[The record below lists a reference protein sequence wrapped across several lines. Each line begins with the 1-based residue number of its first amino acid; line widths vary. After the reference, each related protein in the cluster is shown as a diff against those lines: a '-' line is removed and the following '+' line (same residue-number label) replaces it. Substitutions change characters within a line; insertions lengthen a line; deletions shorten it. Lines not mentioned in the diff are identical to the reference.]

1 MKAFLHKLKNDRRGV
16 ALEMAITLLVVTFA
30 LSTLVL
36 STSLLQHSKKV
47 KAENE
52 MPRTAVLEQIGEAF
66 CANTAAGKAPSQ
78 WSGAYPDYKITVEG
92 LTLTVSERDS
102 DTVLLTVVLQQN
114 GTDFTVIQW
123 SYN

>member
-16 ALEMAITLLVVTFA
+16 ALEMAITLLMVTFA

-36 STSLLQHSKKV
+36 TTSLLQHSKKV
-47 KAENE
+47 RAENE
-52 MPRTAVLEQIGEAF
+52 MPRAVALEQIGQKF
-66 CANTAAGKAPSQ
+66 CAGTVAGIDPSQ
-78 WSGAYPDYKITVEG
+78 WVDAYPDYEITVDG
-92 LTLTVSERDS
+92 LTLTVSEKDS
-102 DTVLLTVVLQQN
+102 DSVLLTVVLQQD

>member
-16 ALEMAITLLVVTFA
+16 ALEMAIILLVLTFA

-36 STSLLQHSKKV
+36 TTSLLQHSKKV

-52 MPRTAVLEQIGEAF
+52 MPQTVALEQIGQSF
-66 CANTAAGKAPSQ
+66 CAGIAAGQVPDQ
-78 WSGAYPDYKITVEG
+78 WHGTYLGYSITVDG
-92 LTLTVSERDS
+92 LTLTVSQKDS
-102 DTVLLTVVLQQN
+102 GTVLLTVVLQQE
-114 GTDFTVIQW
+114 GTNFTVVRW